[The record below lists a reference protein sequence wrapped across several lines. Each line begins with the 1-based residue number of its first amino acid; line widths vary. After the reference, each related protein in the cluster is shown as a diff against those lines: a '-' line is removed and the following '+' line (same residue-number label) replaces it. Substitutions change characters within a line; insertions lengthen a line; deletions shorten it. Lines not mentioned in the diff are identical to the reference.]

1 MREVF
6 TDIGKCAGWVAR
18 EFIFSYLYSIN
29 SHLGLIG
36 VVKSNSSLPVAYFL
50 HIPATEVE

>member
-1 MREVF
+1 VL
-6 TDIGKCAGWVAR
+6 AGLLASLSLA
-18 EFIFSYLYSIN
+18 ICIAYN
-29 SHLGLIG
+29 SHLCVLR

>member
-1 MREVF
+1 VL
-6 TDIGKCAGWVAR
+6 AGLLASLSLA
-18 EFIFSYLYSIN
+18 ICIAYN
-29 SHLGLIG
+29 SHLGVLR